1 MPSLCKGTAIA
12 AKLVVANK
20 RGSVKRSVMNGNNIV
35 YINEKEQCRC
45 GKEKSVVTICG
56 TISTIRS

>member
-12 AKLVVANK
+12 AKVVVANK
-20 RGSVKRSVMNGNNIV
+20 RGSVKRSVMNGNNIIQ
-35 YINEKEQCRC
+35 INEKEQCRG